1 MLSVCWAKKTWW
13 WWALTRPLFQPIF
26 KFSIRHYFT
35 SICKVISNAYM
46 HHLKKEWWPVDSI
59 IVWSYHRFG
68 VTWLPNLLGPTLLII
83 KWPWQKFGVGN
94 LLVPILAPLVGQQL
108 SGTEGP
114 VCYLRYVCWW
124 KLAKPAHTLIMR
136 NAWSPVS
143 PLTGCEVTR
152 AHLTSSQET
161 LQLVQ
166 VSCLLNRLFRRK
178 SKKTSKLRV
187 TGLCAGNSP
196 GTGEFPAQM
205 ASDAENVSI
214 WWRHHVPDNKD
225 HPIDIDDTSIHESFN
240 CILMIYPETPF
251 TNMV

>member
-1 MLSVCWAKKTWW
+1 MLSVCWAKKTCDHGGPWQGRYFNPFS
-13 WWALTRPLFQPIF
+13 L

-68 VTWLPNLLGPTLLII
+68 VTWLPNLLRPTLLII

-108 SGTEGP
+108 SGTEEP
-114 VCYLRYVCWW
+114 VCYLRYAYWW
-124 KLAKPAHTLIMR
+124 KPASPARTLIMR
-136 NAWSPVS
+136 NVWSPVS

-152 AHLTSSQET
+152 AHLTTSQET

-166 VSCLLNRLFRRK
+166 VSCLSFILTQIKENIKAPRHWP
-178 SKKTSKLRV
+178 
-187 TGLCAGNSP
+187 LC
-196 GTGEFPAQM
+196 GEFTGDRWIPRTNGQ
-205 ASDAENVSI
+205 
-214 WWRHHVPDNKD
+214 WRGKCFHLM
-225 HPIDIDDTSIHESFN
+225 TSS
-240 CILMIYPETPF
+240 CSR
-251 TNMV
+251 